1 MPINLI
7 LKLVEEIAK
16 PLSLSFRLFGNMFAG
31 EVIFLLIAFLLLGGG
46 PVGMAAGFFVGLAW
60 TIFHLFI
67 GLLQAFIFMILT
79 VVYLSIAHQPVE
91 H

>member
-1 MPINLI
+1 M
-7 LKLVEEIAK
+7 V
-16 PLSLSFRLFGNMFAG
+16 
-31 EVIFLLIAFLLLGGG
+31 
-46 PVGMAAGFFVGLAW
+46 AGFFVGLGW

-79 VVYLSIAHQPVE
+79 IVYLSIAHQPVE